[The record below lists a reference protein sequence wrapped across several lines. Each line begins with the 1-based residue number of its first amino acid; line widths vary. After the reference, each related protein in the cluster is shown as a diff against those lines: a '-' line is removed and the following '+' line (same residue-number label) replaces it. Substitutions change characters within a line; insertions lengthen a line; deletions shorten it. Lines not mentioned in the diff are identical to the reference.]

1 MSMTD
6 PIADMLTRIRNG
18 YQARH
23 EKVEMPWSRIKEEI
37 ARILQEEG
45 YINGYKV
52 HREGAKAVLRVR
64 LRYVDKGPVLRGIE
78 RVSKPG
84 RRIYSGHRE
93 LPKVRNGFGIAI
105 ISTSKGLLTD
115 EAARRE
121 RVGGEVLCAVW

>member
-6 PIADMLTRIRNG
+6 PIADMLTLIRNG

-52 HREGAKAVLRVR
+52 HREGAKAVLRVM
-64 LRYVDKGPVLRGIE
+64 LRYVDKEPVLLGIE

-105 ISTSKGLLTD
+105 VSTSKGLLTD

>member
-1 MSMTD
+1 MTD

-18 YQARH
+18 YRAGHDR
-23 EKVEMPWSRIKEEI
+23 VEMPWSRIKEEI

-45 YINGYKV
+45 FLNGYKV
-52 HREGAKAVLRVR
+52 HREGAKATLRVM
-64 LRYVDKGPVLRGIE
+64 LRYVDKQPVMLGIQ
-78 RVSKPG
+78 RISKPG

-93 LPKVRNGFGIAI
+93 LPRVRNGFGIAI
-105 ISTSKGLLTD
+105 VSTSKGLMTD

>member
-23 EKVEMPWSRIKEEI
+23 DKVEMPWSKMKENI
-37 ARILQEEG
+37 AKILQEEG
-45 YINGYKV
+45 FINGYKV
-52 HREGAKAVLRVR
+52 HKDGAKATLRVM
-64 LRYVDKGPVLRGIE
+64 LRYVDNKPIMLGIE
-78 RVSKPG
+78 RISKPG
-84 RRIYSGHRE
+84 RRIYKGHDD
-93 LPKVRNGFGIAI
+93 LPKVRNGVGVAI

-121 RVGGEVLCAVW
+121 RVGGEVICAVW

>member
-52 HREGAKAVLRVR
+52 HREGAKAVLRVM
-64 LRYVDKGPVLRGIE
+64 LRYVDKEPVLLGIE